1 MKPLSSVPLQI
12 PPILGIKNKG
22 FEGLKYPSK
31 SPQPLP
37 PSLSHP
43 PKKSNKI
50 MLKPPTLPIPSKH
63 TVRVDNFMTA
73 LCFLREWYPLNKRL
87 RLKYLK

>member
-50 MLKPPTLPIPSKH
+50 MLNHPLFPFHPNTL
-63 TVRVDNFMTA
+63 
-73 LCFLREWYPLNKRL
+73 LEWIIL
-87 RLKYLK
+87 